1 MILNEDYFNDLN
13 LNDEDVPVDDGQSI
27 ELSDTESL
35 NRHLTSKYKNSI
47 TIQFDAS
54 FNSKKRM
61 QEMLLDNDIPR
72 TLKRIQYVLNAYNI
86 EYEYVFRDNSDS
98 NMPLNVYKAG
108 EFSVLSA
115 FNENMF
121 YSCNADKRIYLI
133 IYLNFPDFTYR
144 ESYNFVDMLQSVI
157 WRNKRHT

>member
-13 LNDEDVPVDDGQSI
+13 LDDKDIPVDDGQSI
-27 ELSDTESL
+27 ELSDMESL

-61 QEMLLDNDIPR
+61 QEMLWDNDIPR

-86 EYEYVFRDNSDS
+86 EYEYVFRDNSY
-98 NMPLNVYKAG
+98 MPLNVYKAG
-108 EFSVLSA
+108 KFSVLSA

>member
-1 MILNEDYFNDLN
+1 MILNEDYFNNLDLD
-13 LNDEDVPVDDGQSI
+13 DEDVPVDDSQSI

-47 TIQFDAS
+47 TIQFD
-54 FNSKKRM
+54 
-61 QEMLLDNDIPR
+61 EMLWNNDIPR

-86 EYEYVFRDNSDS
+86 EYEYVFRDNSY
-98 NMPLNVYKAG
+98 MPLNVYKAG

-121 YSCNADKRIYLI
+121 YSCNADKMIYLI